1 MNENFSWVAA
11 IILLATINTGG
22 GSQVGGDV
30 EAGNNV
36 AMRDIIYAD
45 QYVRRSHVD
54 HRLRDQ
60 RDEMRNEIMGLRR
73 GQNYQWIAIGFMAV
87 LFLFTVT
94 IASGV
99 LARRFDLLGRDI
111 ERQFDLIDAKIERGF
126 DKIDQGRIP

>member
-1 MNENFSWVAA
+1 MDEHWGWVTA
-11 IILLATINTGG
+11 IILLTTINTGG
-22 GSQVGGDV
+22 GPQVSGDV

-45 QYVRRSHVD
+45 QYTWRSHVD
-54 HRLRDQ
+54 QRMRDQ
-60 RDEMRNEIMGLRR
+60 RSDIMELRR
-73 GQNYQWIAIGFMAV
+73 SQNYQWIVIGFMAV